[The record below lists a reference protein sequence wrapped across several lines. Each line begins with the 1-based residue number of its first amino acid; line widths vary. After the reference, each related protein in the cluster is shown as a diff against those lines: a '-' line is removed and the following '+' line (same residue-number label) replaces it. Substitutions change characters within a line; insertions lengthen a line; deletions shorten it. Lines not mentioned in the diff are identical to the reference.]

1 MVHKSYFAGY
11 FYARQII
18 KTNIGIKLYII
29 TYTYI
34 YYKLLLGISQGLYN
48 YK

>member
-1 MVHKSYFAGY
+1 MHKSYFAGC
-11 FYARQII
+11 FYVRQII
-18 KTNIGIKLYII
+18 KINTGIKLYII

-48 YK
+48 DI